1 MNLFDKDNSILKE
14 IVNLNYKASLVIAGG
29 GTSTI
34 SSLLLIPG
42 ASNFILEAHIPYSKK
57 SLERY
62 LDCEVKTTCNTLVS
76 IQLAR
81 TAKKRADFLNHE
93 KKYNIGISCTSAL
106 KTNRIR
112 VGDDRAHISIFI
124 NKKIFYKYIR
134 LKTYTRLE
142 QEKEISFYILN
153 FIKETIG

>member
-1 MNLFDKDNSILKE
+1 M
-14 IVNLNYKASLVIAGG
+14 
-29 GTSTI
+29 
-34 SSLLLIPG
+34 
-42 ASNFILEAHIPYSKK
+42 
-57 SLERY
+57 
-62 LDCEVKTTCNTLVS
+62 
-76 IQLAR
+76 
-81 TAKKRADFLNHE
+81 NHE

-112 VGDDRAHISIFI
+112 AGSDRAHISIFI
-124 NKKIFYKYIR
+124 HKKIFYKYIR

>member
-1 MNLFDKDNSILKE
+1 MEKQQIIWKELLNELRNSGICILSKHD
-14 IVNLNYKASLVIAGG
+14 LL
-29 GTSTI
+29 TSD
-34 SSLLLIPG
+34 L
-42 ASNFILEAHIPYSKK
+42 K

-62 LDCEVKTTCNTLVS
+62 LDCEVKTTCNTIVS

-112 VGDDRAHISIFI
+112 TGSDRAHISIFI
-124 NKKIFYKYIR
+124 HKKIFYKYIR
-134 LKTYTRLE
+134 LKTLTRLE